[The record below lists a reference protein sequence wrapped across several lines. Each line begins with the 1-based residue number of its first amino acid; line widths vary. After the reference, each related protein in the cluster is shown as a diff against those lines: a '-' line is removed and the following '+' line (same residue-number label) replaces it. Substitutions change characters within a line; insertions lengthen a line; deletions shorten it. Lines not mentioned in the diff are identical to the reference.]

1 MKKIPIVIKSN
12 IQGIHTIQNNKR
24 YKTNIAANSDE
35 NTNENIT
42 QKTFNFPLIAATNG
56 KHKTIAIELM
66 HSPLIILLSI
76 LNELTYIIPMVH
88 KYDMQ
93 KP

>member
-1 MKKIPIVIKSN
+1 MKKILMVIKSN

-24 YKTNIAANSDE
+24 YKTNITANSDE

-42 QKTFNFPLIAATNG
+42 QKTFNFPLIATTNG
-56 KHKTIAIELM
+56 KLKTIAIELI
-66 HSPLIILLSI
+66 HNPSIILLSI
-76 LNELTYIIPMVH
+76 LNEFTYMIPMVH
-88 KYDMQ
+88 RYDMQ